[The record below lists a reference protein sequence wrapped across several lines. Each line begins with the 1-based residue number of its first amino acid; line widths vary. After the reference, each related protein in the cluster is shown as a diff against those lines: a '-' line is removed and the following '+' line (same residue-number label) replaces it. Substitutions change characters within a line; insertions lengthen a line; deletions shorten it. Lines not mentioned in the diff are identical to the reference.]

1 MRTVPISRSIPRS
14 PSVASTTSV
23 PKIGTHDGVFHC
35 DEVLGSWLLTKTKRF
50 RNAVVIRTRD
60 PKILKEADL
69 VLDVGGIYDPGL
81 NSLPGVF
88 KCFLESF
95 RFDHH
100 HTNFNE
106 TFEGELRDWKLI
118 PRTV

>member
-1 MRTVPISRSIPRS
+1 MRALPISRSIPRS
-14 PSVASTTSV
+14 PSFTSATPV

-60 PKILKEADL
+60 PKILEEADL

-81 NSLPGVF
+81 KSLA
-88 KCFLESF
+88 C
-95 RFDHH
+95 
-100 HTNFNE
+100 
-106 TFEGELRDWKLI
+106 TF
-118 PRTV
+118 